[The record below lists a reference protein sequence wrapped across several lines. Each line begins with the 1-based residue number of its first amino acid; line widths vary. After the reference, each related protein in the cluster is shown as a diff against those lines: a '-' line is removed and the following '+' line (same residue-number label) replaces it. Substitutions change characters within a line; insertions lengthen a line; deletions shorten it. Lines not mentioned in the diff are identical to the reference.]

1 MRLKTY
7 TAATTAEAMSLVR
20 RDMGDD
26 AIIVSTQR
34 AADGRGARVTA
45 ALELL
50 GTNVAALAT
59 EQDNEQHDVAKAIR
73 QALAY
78 HGTPARLTERLVDT
92 ATALSLEDPMAAFA
106 GALEASFEFAPIPD
120 IHQDVPAMLVGP
132 PGAGKT
138 VTVAKLA
145 ARAILAGRSAGL
157 ITTDTQ
163 RAGGIEQLAAFTRIL
178 NIELRTAHTTADL
191 RKGVA
196 DRLAEDGPL
205 YIDTPGTNPFSDSE
219 MDHLSGL
226 IRVAKAEPV
235 LVLPAGGDAMEA
247 AEIASSFADIGATR
261 LLVTRLDMVRRVG
274 GILAAADAARLKF
287 CDVSI
292 TPYVADG
299 LSAVNALSL
308 ARLIMPHSVETS
320 FRTEASS

>member
-20 RDMGDD
+20 LDMGDD
-26 AIIVSTQR
+26 AIIVNTQR
-34 AADGRGARVTA
+34 GADGRGARVTA
-45 ALELL
+45 AQELL
-50 GTNVAALAT
+50 GTNVQTLAI
-59 EQDNEQHDVAKAIR
+59 EQDNEKHDVAKTIR
-73 QALAY
+73 QALTY
-78 HGTPARLTERLVDT
+78 HGAPARLTERLVDT
-92 ATALSLEDPMAAFA
+92 STATGLEDPLAAFA
-106 GALEASFEFAPIPD
+106 GALEVTFEFAPIPN
-120 IHQDVPAMLVGP
+120 IRQDVPAMLVGP

-145 ARAILAGRSAGL
+145 ARAILAGRSAAL

-163 RAGGIEQLAAFTRIL
+163 RAGGVEQLAAFTRIL
-178 NIELRTAHTTADL
+178 NIQLKTAHTTAEL
-191 RKGVA
+191 RRTVA

-205 YIDTPGTNPFSDSE
+205 YIDTPGTNPFSDTE
-219 MDHLSGL
+219 MDRLGGL
-226 IRVAKAEPV
+226 IAVAKAEAV

-308 ARLIMPHSVETS
+308 ARLIMPHSAETS
-320 FRTEASS
+320 YRSEAS